1 LAATELI
8 LIRHG
13 ETTTPGTLLGW
24 TDSPL
29 SVEGVATM
37 EKVSAKLAGEKFD
50 AIYSSD
56 LDRSVASARIMAK
69 PHGME
74 VTHLPALREMNMG
87 RWDGILFSIL
97 LETEPEL
104 LHAFWADKENY
115 RAPGGD
121 SLSDLRS
128 RVLPAVEELRKK
140 HEGGR
145 IMVVAHGGVNRVI
158 LFTALGLSLS
168 RYYKV
173 EQRCGGVNRISYF
186 PDGNEVVT
194 LING

>member
-1 LAATELI
+1 MTPTELI

-13 ETTTPGTLLGW
+13 ETSTPGTLLGW

-37 EKVSAKLAGEKFD
+37 EKVSAKLAVEKFD

-56 LDRSVASARIMAK
+56 LDRSVASAKIMAK

-74 VTHLPALREMNMG
+74 VARIPALREMNMG
-87 RWDGILFSIL
+87 RWDGVLFSIL
-97 LETEPEL
+97 METEPEML
-104 LHAFWADKENY
+104 RAFWADKENC
-115 RAPGGD
+115 RTPGGE

-173 EQRCGGVNRISYF
+173 EQRCGSVNRISYF

-194 LING
+194 LVNG